1 MVKKKATRGRASKIE
16 RLPDDVKAFLDA
28 MVRDREY
35 SQQDIL
41 DEVNKQIA
49 DQGLPEHDQIS
60 RSGLNRYATRM
71 EQIGKRMRE
80 TNAIADAWVS
90 KLGDAPTGQVG
101 NLLIQMTRSMA
112 FDLTLSLQEKDE
124 PASVQM
130 LRELALTIK
139 RLESASMDS
148 LKREK
153 EIRKAF
159 AEEAATK
166 AETAAKQAGLSKDA
180 IATIKADILGIA

>member
-28 MVRDREY
+28 MLRDREY

>member
-1 MVKKKATRGRASKIE
+1 MAKKKATRGRASKIE

-28 MVRDREY
+28 MLRDREY

-49 DQGLPEHDQIS
+49 AQGLPEHDQIS